1 MDLFNILQKLQA
13 IGQVSEATD
22 KCDDC
27 GEVHEGAC
35 TKSAMKE
42 ADMEEGNEFS
52 GALKAAKDAGKD
64 EFEVAGKKYKVNEAE
79 EKCEDCGKPESKCE
93 CEGHDHSEKVAE
105 AKKPDADKDGVPDWA
120 DKKPGADD
128 NEEKVDEGM
137 MDKVKAFGKKALDT
151 LGHGDDEAMIKDLQR
166 KMGLPQTGKKPE
178 AQPEKQV
185 KESEMDLL
193 RRLAGLQE
201 CGDMDQMAQMS
212 PMSSVSDMATPVQV
226 IQSPDAEMAAG
237 QEQPEM
243 SQEPEQE
250 PARYTLTISN
260 GDSNLSMTTD
270 VPDEIIH
277 IMKLAGVNKGAEVT
291 KAPAEQ
297 GGEKEVEEAWGNTP
311 TATKEKE
318 PHAYGDIRDW
328 AMKGTGAGKAGSA
341 ANKPYGSGDNP
352 LSEDAILGDYKLFK
366 SSK

>member
-1 MDLFNILQKLQA
+1 MNILSILHRLQA

-22 KCDDC
+22 KCSDC
-27 GEVHEGAC
+27 GQVHEGAC
-35 TKSAMKE
+35 SKSAMKE
-42 ADMEEGNEFS
+42 ADVEEGNEFS
-52 GALKAAKDAGKD
+52 GALQAAKAAGQE
-64 EFEVAGKKYKVNEAE
+64 EFEVGGKKYKVNEE
-79 EKCEDCGKPESKCE
+79 
-93 CEGHDHSEKVAE
+93 
-105 AKKPDADKDGVPDWA
+105 KKPDDDNDGVPDWA
-120 DKKPGADD
+120 DKKPGEDD

-151 LGHGDDEAMIKDLQR
+151 LGHGDDEEMIKDLQR

-201 CGDMDQMAQMS
+201 CGDMDQTDQMS

-226 IQSPDAEMAAG
+226 IQSPSAEMPG
-237 QEQPEM
+237 GVEQPEM

-250 PARYTLTISN
+250 PARFTLTISN

-291 KAPAEQ
+291 KSPAPE
-297 GGEKEVEEAWGNTP
+297 GDEKEVEEAWGNTP
-311 TATKEKE
+311 TATREQQ
-318 PHAYGDIRDW
+318 PRGYGDIRDW
-328 AMKGTGAGKAGSA
+328 GMKGTGGGKAGSA

-352 LSEDAILGDYKLFK
+352 LSEDAVLQDYKLFK
-366 SSK
+366 SKK

>member
-1 MDLFNILQKLQA
+1 VIAKQQTRPVLLPIAAQWLLKENKMDLFNILQKLQA
-13 IGQVSEATD
+13 IGQVT
-22 KCDDC
+22 
-27 GEVHEGAC
+27 
-35 TKSAMKE
+35 
-42 ADMEEGNEFS
+42 
-52 GALKAAKDAGKD
+52 
-64 EFEVAGKKYKVNEAE
+64 EAE
-79 EKCEDCGKPESKCE
+79 EKCSECGHTPCE
-93 CEGHDHSEKVAE
+93 CDDKEKVEE
-105 AKKPDADKDGVPDWA
+105 AKKPDADGDGVPDWA

-128 NEEKVDEGM
+128 KEEKVDEGA
-137 MDKVKAFGKKALDT
+137 MDKLKAFGKKALDT

-166 KMGLPQTGKKPE
+166 KMGVPQTGKKPE
-178 AQPEKQV
+178 AEPEKQV
-185 KESEMDLL
+185 KESELDLL
-193 RRLAGLQE
+193 RKLAGLQEAKIDEDDVEEGNEFSGALQKAKAAGEEEFEVGGKKYKVNE

-226 IQSPDAEMAAG
+226 IQSPDAEMAASE
-237 QEQPEM
+237 EQPEM
-243 SQEPEQE
+243 AQEQE

-291 KAPAEQ
+291 KQAAPEA
-297 GGEKEVEEAWGNTP
+297 GEKEVEEAWGNTP

-328 AMKGTGAGKAGSA
+328 AMKGTGGGKAGSA

>member
-1 MDLFNILQKLQA
+1 MNNLQDLIKKLTA

-22 KCDDC
+22 KCPDC

-35 TKSAMKE
+35 SKSAMKE
-42 ADMEEGNEFS
+42 ADVEEGNEFS

-64 EFEVAGKKYKVNEAE
+64 EFEVSGKTYKVNEE
-79 EKCEDCGKPESKCE
+79 
-93 CEGHDHSEKVAE
+93 
-105 AKKPDADKDGVPDWA
+105 KKPDADKDGVPDWA
-120 DKKPGADD
+120 DKKPGEDD
-128 NEEKVDEGM
+128 NEEKVDEGA
-137 MDKVKAFGKKALDT
+137 MDKLKQFGKKALDT
-151 LGHGDDEAMIKDLQR
+151 LGHGSDEDLIKDLQR
-166 KMGLPQTGKKPE
+166 RMGLPQTGKKPE
-178 AQPEKQV
+178 PEPEKQV

-193 RRLAGLQE
+193 RKLAGLQE

-237 QEQPEM
+237 EEQLALA
-243 SQEPEQE
+243 QEPQQE

-291 KAPAEQ
+291 KAPADQ

-352 LSEDAILGDYKLFK
+352 LSEDAIISDYQIFK